1 MLDTNDRAIA
11 VGDRVKIVGKR
22 RKNKETVAMNKW
34 ILSACFLALAAAPV
48 AASDV
53 RLDSYRNP
61 KNETFRNFNQV
72 YLDGVRSGLIA
83 YNARIKSLGG
93 QPAFCMPGTLAMTT
107 DQTEEI
113 MLKSADKRAAKG
125 DMLIALLLLSGLQ
138 DSFPCEKTGSQ

>member
-1 MLDTNDRAIA
+1 MLDTSDRAIA
-11 VGDRVKIVGKR
+11 VGDRATIVGNHCKS
-22 RKNKETVAMNKW
+22 KETVAMNKW
-34 ILSACFLALAAAPV
+34 ILSACFLVLAAAPV

-61 KNETFRNFNQV
+61 KNEAFRNFNQV

-93 QPAFCMPGTLAMTT
+93 QPAFCMPGNLAMTT

-125 DMLIALLLLSGLQ
+125 DILIALLLMWGLQ
-138 DSFPCEKTGSQ
+138 DTFPCEKSGSQ